1 MINRR
6 KFFRCRIKGFKEATM
21 ILPAEQ
27 DRVYEVTLRNIS
39 GNGLSFVS
47 RETFRVSEFLTY
59 TFKFNLEG
67 EDFELKGCIVRKKE
81 EEERYTQYGVKLVSL
96 SVKEESKLIG
106 VINRYQ
112 IRQYPDDLFSKC

>member
-6 KFFRCRIKGFKEATM
+6 KFFRCRIKGFKEATL

-27 DRVYEVTLRNIS
+27 DRVYKVTLRNIS

-47 RETFRVSEFLTY
+47 REKFMISEFLTY
-59 TFKFNLEG
+59 TFKFNLED
-67 EDFELKGCIVRKKE
+67 EDFELKGCIVRKNGE
-81 EEERYTQYGVKLVSL
+81 EDRYTKYGVKLVPL
-96 SVKEESKLIG
+96 SVKEESKLIS

-112 IRQYPDDLFSKC
+112 TKQYRDDLFSKD

>member
-21 ILPAEQ
+21 ILPAKR
-27 DRVYEVTLRNIS
+27 DRVYKVTLRNIS

-47 RETFRVSEFLTY
+47 KETFVISEFLTY
-59 TFKFNLEG
+59 TFKFALED
-67 EDFELKGCIVRKKE
+67 EYFELRGCIVRKAADEDRFTK
-81 EEERYTQYGVKLVSL
+81 YGVKLVPL

-112 IRQYPDDLFSKC
+112 TKQYRDDLFSKD